1 MRQRDSEARTNERLL
16 TMGKEEKASLWLQAR
31 EAQQQQQPTTNERLL
46 TMGKEEKASLWL
58 QAREAQQKQQ
68 PTTNERLLAA
78 SALPVAAS
86 KRSTTAATTYN
97 Q

>member
-31 EAQQQQQPTTNERLL
+31 EAQQQQQPTTH
-46 TMGKEEKASLWL
+46 
-58 QAREAQQKQQ
+58 
-68 PTTNERLLAA
+68 ERLLAA

-86 KRSTTAATTYN
+86 
-97 Q
+97 

>member
-16 TMGKEEKASLWLQAR
+16 TMGKEEKASLRLQAR
-31 EAQQQQQPTTNERLL
+31 EAQQQQPPTTNERLL
-46 TMGKEEKASLWL
+46 V
-58 QAREAQQKQQ
+58 
-68 PTTNERLLAA
+68 A